1 MNKFLSILCL
11 TLFLSATLAKKSAT
25 EQAAETAAE
34 LKDKVVEK
42 VWFFLIFYGHVTE
55 NMILPFR

>member
-1 MNKFLSILCL
+1 MNKFLSIICL
-11 TLFLSATLAKKSAT
+11 TLFISACLAKKSAT

-42 VWFFLIFYGHVTE
+42 VRRAFLFT
-55 NMILPFR
+55 NLSK